1 MGPLSVS
8 SYGQVVAAWT
18 ADSGNWSNSANWSTL
33 TVPNNSN
40 GITYTAVIGPNGA
53 DTFDAS
59 GTVVSTLELSGELHD
74 DGHSPTLTVGNLLA
88 GEATNSTLSWGN
100 RSTLMVTGSM
110 DGGFNSQ
117 TNISGG
123 SLLSIGG
130 DYTTSAVANF
140 LSVTDSTLRVLGS
153 VVDNNGGLIFDGS
166 KAVIG
171 GDLIGVEDQVLLS
184 TIIAV

>member
-1 MGPLSVS
+1 
-8 SYGQVVAAWT
+8 
-18 ADSGNWSNSANWSTL
+18 
-33 TVPNNSN
+33 
-40 GITYTAVIGPNGA
+40 
-53 DTFDAS
+53 
-59 GTVVSTLELSGELHD
+59 
-74 DGHSPTLTVGNLLA
+74 
-88 GEATNSTLSWGN
+88 
-100 RSTLMVTGSM
+100 
-110 DGGFNSQ
+110 
-117 TNISGG
+117 
-123 SLLSIGG
+123 LSIGG